1 MNGRNLKGRNGH
13 IKATWTP
20 EFGNGITSRA
30 SSEGMKRTDDEDLN
44 TSRSTSGSKSP
55 TRHPSGVPSLEQSDR
70 EKRKIAA
77 LEKTFEQI
85 EQERQQPAHRRKKR
99 SSAGSNLN
107 TPTAA
112 SSVGNLSTAFLGN
125 RADFLGQK
133 QLGHGVSSVSQP
145 NTPSLSARPRYAD
158 ASTSHKDSGSP
169 GSKTHYTSFKRP
181 NVNPKRSP
189 HPNTPSTSSPLIR
202 QNYVHSSVQTDAEPG
217 SWDQPA
223 AAHVHKRKLY
233 ISLGKRLLMRCQQD
247 REQVEQRRV
256 SMGNAADT
264 IAANNLKE
272 EAAEE
277 TLGKTK
283 SHINGKIADVQIE
296 LEPRNSPDLVAPE
309 NMSPERPEKPRPPDT
324 HMEDPGASVASIK
337 PPPPPSTM
345 TTLSVSPKQGMSN
358 GFRSPDLR
366 VQLPTVQPISH
377 DPVSASPIGSIT
389 TPTIA
394 RSSFPHTSNSY
405 PPLFSSTTNAV
416 APSPVKKVSL
426 GEYFSRRK
434 TESQISTNE
443 KAAENVTKGLVQGPE
458 INKPPAL
465 DGENVA
471 TPNNKEESDPLLAG
485 RKSSAP

>member
-1 MNGRNLKGRNGH
+1 M
-13 IKATWTP
+13 
-20 EFGNGITSRA
+20 
-30 SSEGMKRTDDEDLN
+30 
-44 TSRSTSGSKSP
+44 
-55 TRHPSGVPSLEQSDR
+55 
-70 EKRKIAA
+70 
-77 LEKTFEQI
+77 
-85 EQERQQPAHRRKKR
+85 
-99 SSAGSNLN
+99 
-107 TPTAA
+107 
-112 SSVGNLSTAFLGN
+112 
-125 RADFLGQK
+125 
-133 QLGHGVSSVSQP
+133 
-145 NTPSLSARPRYAD
+145 
-158 ASTSHKDSGSP
+158 
-169 GSKTHYTSFKRP
+169 
-181 NVNPKRSP
+181 
-189 HPNTPSTSSPLIR
+189 
-202 QNYVHSSVQTDAEPG
+202 
-217 SWDQPA
+217 
-223 AAHVHKRKLY
+223 
-233 ISLGKRLLMRCQQD
+233 
-247 REQVEQRRV
+247 
-256 SMGNAADT
+256 
-264 IAANNLKE
+264 
-272 EAAEE
+272 
-277 TLGKTK
+277 
-283 SHINGKIADVQIE
+283 E

-416 APSPVKKVSL
+416 APIPVKKVSL

-485 RKSSAP
+485 RKSFAP